1 MMEEPRV
8 RDYNSEH
15 FDNAERRYAY
25 DFDYVLRRYMMRTF
39 APLLRGGK
47 ALELGCFEGETTKL
61 YAEHFDDL
69 TVVEAAD
76 SLIEVARS
84 KVPAS
89 VKFIHATIETV
100 TLPPI
105 YDAIFLVH
113 TLEHLDDRVAG
124 LAAMRQWLSPA
135 GRLFVVVPNANAAS
149 RQIAVKMGLIATNNS
164 VTEGEA
170 AHGHRCTYSL
180 DTLESDVRQASL
192 LIESRGGI
200 FFKPFANFQFD
211 RMLQQGI
218 IDERYL
224 EGCYALGMQ
233 QPDLTASIYMVCSR
247 GELQVSS

>member
-1 MMEEPRV
+1 MRNYNDEY
-8 RDYNSEH
+8 RDNS
-15 FDNAERRYAY
+15 ERRYAY

-39 APLLRGGK
+39 APLLHRGK

-76 SLIEVARS
+76 SLIAVARG

-89 VKFIHATIETV
+89 VNFVHGTIESV
-100 TLPPI
+100 QLPAV
-105 YDAIFLVH
+105 YDDIFLVH
-113 TLEHLDDRVAG
+113 TLEHLDDRVSG
-124 LAAMRQWLSPA
+124 LARMGKWLSA
-135 GRLFVVVPNANAAS
+135 IGRLYVVVPNANAAS
-149 RQIAVKMGLIATNNS
+149 RQIAVKMGLIPTNS
-164 VTEGEA
+164 AVTEGEA

-180 DTLESDVRQASL
+180 DTLESDVRSAGL
-192 LIESRGGI
+192 RVESRGGI

-211 RMLQQGI
+211 RMLQEGI

-233 QPDLTASIYMVCSR
+233 YPDLTASIYMVCRR
-247 GELQVSS
+247 GDADQSNS